1 MSKKYKSIILWP
13 DTVSTGQEPNE
24 SVDYHD
30 SLEQARAVCRMIM
43 RDGLGGERKIFPL
56 SVRVE
61 YE

>member
-1 MSKKYKSIILWP
+1 MKKFKSVILWP

-24 SVDYHD
+24 SVDYHNTE
-30 SLEQARAVCRMIM
+30 EQARWVCIM
-43 RDGLGGERKIFPL
+43 VMKDGLGGERKIFPL